1 MSLRAVERVTGGVVA
16 VLLLVAGC
24 ASSGVATPKQD
35 APARLPDLTL
45 AAFQE
50 GDPLD
55 LRALRGP
62 AVVNLWASWC
72 PPCRRELPLYQA
84 FAQKYD
90 GQVKVIGV
98 DFQETR
104 DDRAQALIR
113 RTGVRYP
120 LFSDPDGKLRANA
133 LPKVLLVDEDG
144 RVAYE
149 AYVEITSLAQL
160 EKLVDQHLGGA

>member
-1 MSLRAVERVTGGVVA
+1 MTSGRAPDQRPVLEVHAPLAGTVVPIED
-16 VLLLVAGC
+16 V
-24 ASSGVATPKQD
+24 
-35 APARLPDLTL
+35 PD
-45 AAFQE
+45 
-50 GDPLD
+50 
-55 LRALRGP
+55 
-62 AVVNLWASWC
+62 
-72 PPCRRELPLYQA
+72 QA